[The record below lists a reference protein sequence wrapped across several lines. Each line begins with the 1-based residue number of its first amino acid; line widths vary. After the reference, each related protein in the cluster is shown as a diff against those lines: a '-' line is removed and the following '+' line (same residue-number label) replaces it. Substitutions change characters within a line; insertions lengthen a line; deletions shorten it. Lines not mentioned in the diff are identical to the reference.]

1 MSSWSLQVPS
11 FSLNFMTI
19 LIDNRGTGKTDAPD
33 EPFSIETMADDTAKL
48 LEVIGVES
56 SSLVGFGMG
65 GRIAL
70 EMAVR
75 HPSKVQSMV
84 ICSCAAKAPPS
95 EVELLQTM
103 RAAVESGAGREEAV
117 RQEVLSTFSPGF
129 FKEKRMEEGVVRVR
143 MARMRGTSDQSLLH
157 QIKAVLDHD
166 ARARLHQIKCPT
178 LVIAGKSDRLVPP
191 KYQQEMAGAIP
202 GASFLALDSP
212 HNVLQ
217 EAAKSFNENG
227 IGFLMEQGR

>member
-1 MSSWSLQVPS
+1 MIARVGKIIMNFEIKGGAQPVTMISGLASDMSSWSLQVPS

-19 LIDNRGTGKTDAPD
+19 LLDNRGTGKTDAPD

-95 EVELLQTM
+95 EIDLLQNM
-103 RAAVESGAGREEAV
+103 R
-117 RQEVLSTFSPGF
+117 
-129 FKEKRMEEGVVRVR
+129 
-143 MARMRGTSDQSLLH
+143 
-157 QIKAVLDHD
+157 
-166 ARARLHQIKCPT
+166 
-178 LVIAGKSDRLVPP
+178 
-191 KYQQEMAGAIP
+191 
-202 GASFLALDSP
+202 
-212 HNVLQ
+212 
-217 EAAKSFNENG
+217 
-227 IGFLMEQGR
+227 